1 MAKLKKKMTTAQK
14 VSKRKAKRERQKK
27 YMTAFVNGKRVR
39 IKRPTLIEGL
49 PIDEFIEQNG
59 DPILFHENEMWESIN
74 DRPAIS
80 KDMTQHDSKK
90 KD

>member
-14 VSKRKAKRERQKK
+14 VAKRKAKRERQKK
-27 YMTAFVNGKRVR
+27 YMTAFVNGKQVT

-59 DPILFHENEMWESIN
+59 DPILFHENEMWESI
-74 DRPAIS
+74 DEWPKIS
-80 KDMTQHDSKK
+80 EDMAQHDS
-90 KD
+90 